1 MRLGRGEEG
10 QQQQGEGVG
19 VTDKQRRPAN
29 VWLKKQKGPSPD
41 RWPTTTPTTTT
52 QHNIDMGGEEGGGRQ
67 RLAAHRRLVG
77 KSDEEESREGNRRG

>member
-19 VTDKQRRPAN
+19 VTDKQRRSAN

-52 QHNIDMGGEEGGGRQ
+52 QHNIDMGGEGVERKAATGRSPE
-67 RLAAHRRLVG
+67 ACG
-77 KSDEEESREGNRRG
+77 